1 MKLKK
6 FVILLASFMIV
17 GGVLS
22 EAKVVRADSQN
33 IVDVRSVGQSNISTF
48 STNKGDAGITKLEIQ
63 NRGRRIW
70 WYAKPYKSGA
80 FSFKGIVTVTDVK
93 GIPAV
98 YYVGDEGTT
107 SVSGYISLR
116 YKARKA
122 TMTGVSYGS
131 YGIALTMPFS
141 ETYYGG

>member
-63 NRGRRIW
+63 NKFKIEAEGFGGMQNLINLERFLLRG
-70 WYAKPYKSGA
+70 
-80 FSFKGIVTVTDVK
+80 
-93 GIPAV
+93 
-98 YYVGDEGTT
+98 
-107 SVSGYISLR
+107 
-116 YKARKA
+116 
-122 TMTGVSYGS
+122 
-131 YGIALTMPFS
+131 
-141 ETYYGG
+141 